1 MARYEARS
9 SLSVFWVPYSDP
21 QFKPRPITNL
31 LTNVLI
37 VSVKYTML
45 PHTILKQAGFQRRDS
60 MSQVLIE
67 LSLPSAD
74 TVIYNSRVLFHKQY
88 TTCKNKYCCLVC

>member
-1 MARYEARS
+1 MCQK
-9 SLSVFWVPYSDP
+9 F
-21 QFKPRPITNL
+21 F
-31 LTNVLI
+31 
-37 VSVKYTML
+37 
-45 PHTILKQAGFQRRDS
+45 GFQRRDS

-88 TTCKNKYCCLVC
+88 TTCKNNIVAWFVSIDVWTVCDSVY